1 MILRITVREL
11 SSRLLQSQ
19 GSRNS
24 ETLGVITCPF
34 LGEKVWSL
42 EGRYMLSVKPGE
54 STLWKGLCLVGNE
67 AEGQVGADSRVL
79 KARVKS

>member
-34 LGEKVWSL
+34 LGEKSVVTGWAVPAVGQAWGVHSVERSL
-42 EGRYMLSVKPGE
+42 PGG
-54 STLWKGLCLVGNE
+54 K
-67 AEGQVGADSRVL
+67 
-79 KARVKS
+79 

>member
-11 SSRLLQSQ
+11 SFCLLQSQ

-24 ETLGVITCPF
+24 RTLAVITCPF

-42 EGRYMLSVKPGE
+42 DLLLVKPGE
-54 STLWKGLCLVGNE
+54 STPWKGLCLVGNE
-67 AEGQVGADSRVL
+67 VEGQVGADSRVL